1 MSSIQETQQT
11 TASAAISQ
19 QTTSGIATA
28 NSTLTKIQTKQIRQH
43 QQQTSQLSGGGFN
56 SNHESQQSASSFITA
71 SNSKRGQIVNQN
83 DPLDRQLTDV
93 SSSVQLMFNAK
104 LGLILLL

>member
-11 TASAAISQ
+11 ASAAAISQ

-43 QQQTSQLSGGGFN
+43 QQQTSQLSGGFN

-71 SNSKRGQIVNQN
+71 SNTKRGQIVNQN

-104 LGLILLL
+104 LGLILLF